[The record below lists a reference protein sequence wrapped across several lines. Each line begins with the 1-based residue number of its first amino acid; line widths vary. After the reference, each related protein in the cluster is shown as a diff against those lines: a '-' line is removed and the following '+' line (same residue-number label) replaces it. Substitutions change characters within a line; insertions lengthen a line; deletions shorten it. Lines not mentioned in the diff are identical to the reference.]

1 MTESRLL
8 INVKKN
14 MLKTVDIY
22 RHILGPW
29 IFFKNLFFLFLL
41 ENSINE
47 NIPHSS
53 WFSGEAEQKQ
63 IF

>member
-1 MTESRLL
+1 
-8 INVKKN
+8 

-29 IFFKNLFFLFLL
+29 ISFKNLFFLFLL
-41 ENSINE
+41 ENYINE

-53 WFSGEAEQKQ
+53 WFSGEAEQKL